1 MLKARLK
8 ERVCY
13 VVKTEFWLM
22 SFVLPRLLA
31 IGLARGSVGVTARR
45 HGTWPCLRKE
55 AVCLRKIEE
64 FVYVVMKEFG

>member
-1 MLKARLK
+1 
-8 ERVCY
+8 
-13 VVKTEFWLM
+13 M